1 MFVTGFIG
9 YFTVT
14 APDVQISPLKRYV
27 YICFVSISIVLTAF
41 DMFSLGWLGLADFG
55 SIYLMNVFLFLL
67 VLTLYLLWAI
77 LQEQNYA

>member
-41 DMFSLGWLGLADFG
+41 DMFDLGWLGLADFG
-55 SIYLMNVFLFLL
+55 SIDLMNVFLFFYC
-67 VLTLYLLWAI
+67 TLSGPFFRNKTMRDWK
-77 LQEQNYA
+77 